1 MCETDRLWRAFT
13 AQTKV
18 NSDAAAPCVPIEIEG
33 TKSRNYICK
42 LWEGIYLWGN
52 EIYEHFISEK
62 LCGMWELNIAAIN
75 LCISGRCE
83 TALENDTFVYMSPG
97 LLNINTNAPKDG
109 YYYPGNLYEGLEIAF
124 DLDVL
129 ADTEPE
135 CLRDLGFNKDM
146 LLDMIKDGKGSF
158 MAEVNDNTI
167 RQAEE
172 LYNALRH
179 AQLTLPEY
187 RFMTVQ
193 LLHTLIHG
201 GAQEIKGMQY
211 ATKGQ
216 RHIANEVEHKITAEL
231 SRKYTV
237 EELAADYGISPS
249 ALKKYFEMV
258 YGMPISHYL
267 KAKRMDRAKQLLATT
282 KRSVREIAS
291 ECGYENQGKF
301 ATAFKGSV
309 GILPLEYRRQNYRGG
324 L

>member
-1 MCETDRLWRAFT
+1 MNEADRLWRAFT
-13 AQTKV
+13 GDLKII
-18 NSDAAAPCVPIEIEG
+18 NNAACMPIEIEG
-33 TKSRNYICK
+33 TKSRNYICR
-42 LWEGIYLWGN
+42 LWEGVYLWGN

-62 LCGMWELNIAAIN
+62 LCSMWELNIAAIN

-97 LLNINTNAPKDG
+97 LLNINTNAPKNG

-135 CLRDLGFNKDM
+135 CLRDLGLTKDM
-146 LLDMIKDGKGSF
+146 LLDIINNGCGSF
-158 MAEVNDNTI
+158 MAQINDNTI
-167 RQAEE
+167 RQAEG
-172 LYNALRH
+172 LYNALRKGE
-179 AQLTLPEY
+179 LSLSDY

-193 LLHTLIHG
+193 LLYTLIHG

-237 EELAADYGISPS
+237 EELAADHGISPS

-267 KAKRMDRAKQLLATT
+267 KAKRMDKARQLLATT
-282 KRSVREIAS
+282 KRSVREIAN

-301 ATAFKGSV
+301 GTAFKLSV
-309 GILPLEYRRQNYRGG
+309 GILPLEYRRQNFRGR